1 MSTITYTDKKYTLI
15 HTYPRYTDTKYTLI
29 QTEPKKSKQIK
40 PKKKNLKKR
49 AKIEPKGKAEEDL
62 VETYW
67 HQSDH
72 ESFQD
77 LLVRFIYGLVV
88 PL

>member
-1 MSTITYTDKKYTLI
+1 MSTISYTEKKYTLI
-15 HTYPRYTDTKYTLI
+15 HTDPIYAEKKYTLI
-29 QTEPKKSKQIK
+29 RNEPKKSKQVE
-40 PKKKNLKKR
+40 PKKKHIKKR
-49 AKIEPKGKAEEDL
+49 AKIKPKAKVEEDL

-72 ESFQD
+72 ESFQN
-77 LLVRFIYGLVV
+77 LLMRFIYGFVI

>member
-1 MSTITYTDKKYTLI
+1 MSTISYTEKKYTII
-15 HTYPRYTDTKYTLI
+15 HTDPISTEKKYTLI
-29 QTEPKKSKQIK
+29 QTKPKKSKQLE
-40 PKKKNLKKR
+40 PKKKHIKKR
-49 AKIEPKGKAEEDL
+49 AKSKPKAKVEEDL
-62 VETYW
+62 VEAYW

-77 LLVRFIYGLVV
+77 VLMRFIYGFVI

>member
-1 MSTITYTDKKYTLI
+1 MSTISYTEKKYAIIHTDPISTDK
-15 HTYPRYTDTKYTLI
+15 KYTLI

-40 PKKKNLKKR
+40 PKKKHLKKR
-49 AKIEPKGKAEEDL
+49 AKIKPKEKAEEDL
-62 VETYW
+62 VEAYW

-77 LLVRFIYGLVV
+77 LLVRFIYGLVI

>member
-1 MSTITYTDKKYTLI
+1 MSTITYTEK
-15 HTYPRYTDTKYTLI
+15 KYTLI
-29 QTEPKKSKQIK
+29 QTEPKKYKQIK
-40 PKKKNLKKR
+40 PKKKHLKKR
-49 AKIEPKGKAEEDL
+49 AKIKPKGKAKEDS
-62 VETYW
+62 VEAYW

-77 LLVRFIYGLVV
+77 LLVRFIYGLVI